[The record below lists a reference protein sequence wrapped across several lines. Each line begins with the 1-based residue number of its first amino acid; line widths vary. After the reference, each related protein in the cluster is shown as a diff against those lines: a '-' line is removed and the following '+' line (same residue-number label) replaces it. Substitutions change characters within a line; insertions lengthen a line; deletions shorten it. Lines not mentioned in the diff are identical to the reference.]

1 MRAVRYHEHGDESVL
16 TVEDADRPD
25 PDDDELL
32 IRVEAAGINP
42 VDTYFREGAYPLP
55 SLPWVPGS
63 DAAGVVESV
72 GAAVEGFEAGD
83 RVYATGL
90 GRTVPGTCAEY
101 VAAPADLVAP
111 LPDAVDADEAA
122 ALALVGATA
131 WQAFVYHGEVG
142 PGQDVLVHGG
152 NGGVGH
158 VAVQLARAM
167 GATVTTTARPTYH
180 DRLRDLGADNV
191 VDYTRDDLDDAI
203 AAVATP
209 DVVLGTVA
217 NRTIATDAEVA
228 AHGARIVAIGNSEP
242 TVPVPMGPGKFK
254 DLRFQAMS
262 MFNTPDT
269 SAVLG
274 DLADLVARGDID
286 PVVARRYD
294 LDGVAEAH
302 RDVLNESFLGKLVV
316 EP

>member
-1 MRAVRYHEHGDESVL
+1 
-16 TVEDADRPD
+16 
-25 PDDDELL
+25 
-32 IRVEAAGINP
+32 
-42 VDTYFREGAYPLP
+42 
-55 SLPWVPGS
+55 
-63 DAAGVVESV
+63 
-72 GAAVEGFEAGD
+72 
-83 RVYATGL
+83 
-90 GRTVPGTCAEY
+90 
-101 VAAPADLVAP
+101 
-111 LPDAVDADEAA
+111 
-122 ALALVGATA
+122 
-131 WQAFVYHGEVG
+131 VYHGEVD

-167 GATVTTTARPTYH
+167 GATVTTTARPEYH
-180 DRLRDLGADNV
+180 DRLRDLGADHV
-191 VDYTRDDLDDAI
+191 VDYARDDLED
-203 AAVATP
+203 AVAAATTP

-228 AHGARIVAIGNSEP
+228 AHGARIVAIGNSDP
-242 TVPVPMGPGKFK
+242 TVSVPMGPGKFK

-269 SAVLG
+269 SAVLA

-294 LDGVAEAH
+294 LDGVADAH
-302 RDVLNESFLGKLVV
+302 RDVVNESFLGKLVV